1 MSNYWPWWAGAIG
14 LAVVTINYT
23 VTTDRSFGV
32 SSAWDRVLH
41 WRAERR
47 VERMEA
53 EFADDRALAEAL
65 TAATVEHFGT
75 RPGAPTPPY
84 AASTLGDAQTHGR
97 DVGPTAG
104 ERASAASLRPAPLV
118 SQAVLLL
125 SIFLGGWLAAVTAG
139 RFNLRFDMGDGFR
152 ELVTDN
158 PAQMIGVL
166 FVGGVLVGFGTRL
179 AGGCSSGHG
188 LNGCGRLHPDSILAT
203 AVFFGAAVLV
213 SFLLW
218 KVI

>member
-1 MSNYWPWWAGAIG
+1 MSDYWPWWAGALG

-32 SSAWDRVLH
+32 SSAWERVLQ

-53 EFADDRALAEAL
+53 QFTDDRVLTEALA
-65 TAATVEHFGT
+65 TATAEQFGT
-75 RPGAPTPPY
+75 RPGAPAPPY
-84 AASTLGDAQTHGR
+84 SAAGEAAAPGPE
-97 DVGPTAG
+97 VGPTTS
-104 ERASAASLRPAPLV
+104 ERATATSPRPAPLV
-118 SQAVLLL
+118 SQAALLL
-125 SIFLGGWLAAVTAG
+125 SILVGGWLAAVTAG
-139 RFNLRFDMGDGFR
+139 RFDLRLDMGDGFR
-152 ELVTDN
+152 DVVTDS
-158 PAQMIGVL
+158 PPHMIGVL

-188 LNGCGRLHPDSILAT
+188 LHGCGRLHPDSMVAT
-203 AVFFGAAVLV
+203 AVFFGTAVVV

-218 KVI
+218 KVV